1 MPRSTGLQ
9 TRSPT
14 ASRPDEGM
22 SLSVF
27 GFREMPLPSLVL
39 KQEIDM
45 QMKNALTVV
54 AAVAAAMF
62 AQASFAQ
69 ASSPSRADVKAE
81 TKAAEKSGQL
91 TPAGEGSAP
100 VAKSTAKSTTPRS
113 TVKAETKAAEKAGQL
128 TPAGEGAAPVDKSPM
143 KSTKTRAERKAET
156 RAAAK
161 GKQLTPAGEGPDT
174 PK

>member
-1 MPRSTGLQ
+1 
-9 TRSPT
+9 
-14 ASRPDEGM
+14 
-22 SLSVF
+22 
-27 GFREMPLPSLVL
+27 
-39 KQEIDM
+39 M
-45 QMKNALTVV
+45 QMKNALTIV

-69 ASSPSRADVKAE
+69 DAAPTSRAAVKAE
-81 TKAAEKSGQL
+81 TKAANKAGQL

-100 VAKSTAKSTTPRS
+100 VEKSMGKSTTPRAA
-113 TVKAETKAAEKAGQL
+113 VKAETRAANKAGQL
-128 TPAGEGAAPVDKSPM
+128 TPAGEGAAPVDKAPM

-161 GKQLTPAGEGPDT
+161 NKELTPAGEGPGT